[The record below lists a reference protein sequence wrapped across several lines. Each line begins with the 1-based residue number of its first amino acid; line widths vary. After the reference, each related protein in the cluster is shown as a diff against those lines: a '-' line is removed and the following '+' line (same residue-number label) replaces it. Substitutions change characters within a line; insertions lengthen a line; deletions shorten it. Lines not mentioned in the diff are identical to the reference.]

1 MEYVTLNN
9 GLKMPMVGFGV
20 FRVPDKKECEES
32 VYQAIKSGY
41 RLIDTAEAYG
51 NEVQVGKGIRLSGI
65 DRKELFI
72 VTKVNFKSYENTR
85 ETVLNSLKNLNTDY
99 LDLVLLHWPFGNYY
113 QAWRE
118 LEQLYKEK
126 KIRAIGVSNFDPD
139 RLVDLI
145 HFNEVVPAINQIE
158 TNVFCQRQAE
168 HEWLEKYHVKHMAS
182 APLGR
187 GQQNEMFSNAVIVEL
202 AEKYQKTPAQIM
214 LRFLT
219 QQDIIAIP
227 KSTNGLRIQENI
239 DVFDFTLSNEE
250 QNVLRGLDQ
259 KKAMIGTPE
268 NPDFVESA
276 MKW

>member
-1 MEYVTLNN
+1 MEFITLNN
-9 GLKMPMVGFGV
+9 GIEMPILGYGTFLSNG
-20 FRVPDKKECEES
+20 DECEQS
-32 VYQAIKSGY
+32 VCKAIQAGY

-126 KIRAIGVSNFDPD
+126 KIRAIGVSNFEPD

-168 HEWLEKYHVKHMAS
+168 HEWLEKYHVKHMAY
-182 APLGR
+182 APLGQ
-187 GQQNEMFSNAVIVEL
+187 GQRNEMFSNAVIVEL

>member
-1 MEYVTLNN
+1 MEFITLNN
-9 GLKMPMVGFGV
+9 GIEMPILGYGTFLSNG
-20 FRVPDKKECEES
+20 DECEQS
-32 VYQAIKSGY
+32 VCKAIQAGY

-126 KIRAIGVSNFDPD
+126 KIRAIGVSNFEPD

-168 HEWLEKYHVKHMAS
+168 HKWLEKYHVKHMAY
-182 APLGR
+182 APLGQ
-187 GQQNEMFSNAVIVEL
+187 GQRNEMFSNIAIAKL

-219 QQDIIAIP
+219 QQNIIAIP
-227 KSTNGLRIQENI
+227 KSTNELRIQENI

>member
-1 MEYVTLNN
+1 MEFITLNN
-9 GLKMPMVGFGV
+9 GIEMPILGYGTFLSNG
-20 FRVPDKKECEES
+20 DECEQS
-32 VYQAIKSGY
+32 VCKAIQAGY

-85 ETVLNSLKNLNTDY
+85 ETVLNSLKYLNTDY

-168 HEWLEKYHVKHMAS
+168 HEWLEKYHVKHMAY
-182 APLGR
+182 APLGQ
-187 GQQNEMFSNAVIVEL
+187 GQRNEMFSNAVIVEL

-219 QQDIIAIP
+219 QQNIIAIP
-227 KSTNGLRIQENI
+227 KSTNELRIQENI
-239 DVFDFTLSNEE
+239 DVFNFTLSNEE

>member
-1 MEYVTLNN
+1 MEFITLNN
-9 GLKMPMVGFGV
+9 GIEMPILGYGTFLSNG
-20 FRVPDKKECEES
+20 DECEQS
-32 VYQAIKSGY
+32 VCKAIQAGY

-126 KIRAIGVSNFDPD
+126 KIRAIGVSNFEPD

-168 HEWLEKYHVKHMAS
+168 HEWLEKYHVKHMAY
-182 APLGR
+182 APLGQ
-187 GQQNEMFSNAVIVEL
+187 GQRNEMFSNIAIAKL

-219 QQDIIAIP
+219 QQNIIAIP
-227 KSTNGLRIQENI
+227 KSTNELRIQENI